1 MKKNGPFFILLLQT
15 FVLCSVTLFCA
26 APVSCRITEEGIQ
39 LLGGDYEAPSLQ
51 SFDVLDER
59 SVRLT
64 FSEGVKLMNSVVSEK
79 VENISDSMEHSQTA
93 EASPALAAAGGG
105 EGRIETEILPSEDG
119 RIIDVILSQ
128 ECAVGKDYE
137 LFGTVA
143 DKTGN
148 TLTFCFPF
156 TGFNAHVPE
165 LIMTEVQIKY
175 AKGKADGKE
184 VFRGE
189 FVEFLVL
196 SDGNLGGLEL
206 AGGIDGESKK
216 YCFPAVDVEAGQVL
230 LVHLR
235 TAGEGCIDERENLDE
250 ATAAHSAAGIL
261 DLWSDNTA
269 ARFNDNADVIVL
281 RNGTSGAIL
290 DAFMYADANTLD
302 WKKGAYELAREAA
315 AAGIYESGEPGEAVL
330 NKGTT
335 PLRAFNRLDA
345 AALQEKVLAGQA
357 YEYPVKNSSQVW
369 EIRPVTP
376 GSLQ

>member
-15 FVLCSVTLFCA
+15 LVLCSVTLFCA

-93 EASPALAAAGGG
+93 EASPALTAAGGG

-184 VFRGE
+184 VFRG
-189 FVEFLVL
+189 
-196 SDGNLGGLEL
+196 
-206 AGGIDGESKK
+206 
-216 YCFPAVDVEAGQVL
+216 QVL

-235 TAGEGCIDERENLDE
+235 TAGEGCVDERENLDE

-302 WKKGAYELAREAA
+302 WKKGAYELARQAA